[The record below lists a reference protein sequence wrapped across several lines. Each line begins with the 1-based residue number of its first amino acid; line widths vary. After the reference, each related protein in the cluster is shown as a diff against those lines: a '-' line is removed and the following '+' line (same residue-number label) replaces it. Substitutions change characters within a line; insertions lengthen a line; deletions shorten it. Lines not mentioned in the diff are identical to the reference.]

1 LRQSE
6 KFEPDLF
13 FKGTPM
19 HDIDIN
25 WLLNVTDQASKIALK
40 HFGNTKGT
48 LKPDNSWVTQADIDV
63 EKFLR
68 QELEKKRP
76 SDDILGEEGDDPPP
90 TSSVVWA
97 IDPIDGTRVFNHGL
111 PVWGIS
117 IGAFVDGI
125 PAIGVFALPALN
137 DVYYT
142 DGKTAHCNSHQL
154 TPPAPIIDANALILM
169 SEGMSSSIDFKFEGK
184 NIQLGS
190 ASANLCYVAKGSAVG
205 AIDKANI
212 WDYAAGAAI
221 LRVLDVPF
229 KYASGKDVDFTA
241 LYTDHAVPE
250 PTLIC
255 PAQHFETLQKGL
267 TMLR

>member
-1 LRQSE
+1 
-6 KFEPDLF
+6 
-13 FKGTPM
+13 M

-25 WLLNVTDQASKIALK
+25 WLLNTTEQAAQIALK

-68 QELEKKRP
+68 HELEKKRP
-76 SDDILGEEGDDPPP
+76 QDDILGEEGDDPPP
-90 TSSVVWA
+90 TSDIVWA

-117 IGAFVDGI
+117 IGAMVNGI
-125 PAIGVFALPALN
+125 PTVGVISLPALG

-142 DGKTAHCNSHQL
+142 SGETAHCNNHQL
-154 TPPAPIIDANALILM
+154 TPPTPIIDSNALLLV
-169 SEGMSSSIDFKFEGK
+169 SEGAFSTTDITFEGK
-184 NIQLGS
+184 HIHLGS
-190 ASANLCYVAKGSAVG
+190 AAANLCYVAKGSAVG
-205 AIDKANI
+205 AIDQANI

-241 LYTDHAVPE
+241 LYTNHAVPE

-255 PAQHFETLQKGL
+255 SANHFDTLQKGL
-267 TMLR
+267 KVLR

>member
-1 LRQSE
+1 
-6 KFEPDLF
+6 
-13 FKGTPM
+13 M
-19 HDIDIN
+19 HDIDMD
-25 WLLNVTDQASKIALK
+25 WLLNRTEQASKLALE

-48 LKPDNSWVTQADIDV
+48 LKADNSWVTQADLEV
-63 EKFLR
+63 EKYLR
-68 QELEKKRP
+68 QALEKKRP
-76 SDDILGEEGDDPPP
+76 HDDILGEEGDDQPP

-117 IGAFVDGI
+117 IGALVDGI
-125 PAIGVFALPALN
+125 PEVGVFSLPALG

-142 DGKTAHCNSHQL
+142 DGETAHCNSLQL
-154 TPPAPIIDANALILM
+154 SRPAPVIDSNALLLM
-169 SEGMSSSIDFKFEGK
+169 SEGASSTIQVEFEGK
-184 NIQLGS
+184 HIHLGS
-190 ASANLCYVAKGSAVG
+190 ASANLCYVARGSAVG
-205 AIDKANI
+205 AIDQANI

-229 KYASGKDVDFTA
+229 KYASGKDVDFAA

-255 PAQHFETLQKGL
+255 PSQHFETLQQGL
-267 TMLR
+267 KVLG

>member
-1 LRQSE
+1 
-6 KFEPDLF
+6 
-13 FKGTPM
+13 M

-25 WLLNVTDQASKIALK
+25 WLLNITEEASTIALE

-68 QELEKKRP
+68 QKLDQKRP
-76 SDDILGEEGDDPPP
+76 NDDILGEEGDDPPP

-117 IGAFVDGI
+117 IGALVDGI
-125 PAIGVFALPALN
+125 PAVGVIALPALG
-137 DVYYT
+137 DVYYSN
-142 DGKTAHCNSHQL
+142 GETAHCNSTQL
-154 TPPAPIIDANALILM
+154 TPPTPIIDENALLLI
-169 SEGMSSSIDFKFEGK
+169 SEGAFSTAEISFEGK
-184 NIQLGS
+184 NIHLGS
-190 ASANLCYVAKGSAVG
+190 AADNLCYVAKGSAVG
-205 AIDKANI
+205 AIDHANI

-241 LYTDHAVPE
+241 LYENPVAPE

-255 PAQHFETLQKGL
+255 PANHFETLQKGVKVL
-267 TMLR
+267 H

>member
-1 LRQSE
+1 
-6 KFEPDLF
+6 
-13 FKGTPM
+13 M
-19 HDIDIN
+19 HDIDLD
-25 WLLNVTDQASKIALK
+25 WLLNTTQEASKIALK

-68 QELEKKRP
+68 QEFEKKRP
-76 SDDILGEEGDDPPP
+76 QDDILGEEGDDPPP
-90 TSSVVWA
+90 TSDIVWA

-117 IGAFVDGI
+117 IGAMVEGI
-125 PAIGVFALPALN
+125 PTVGVIALPALG
-137 DVYYT
+137 DVYFT
-142 DGKTAHCNSHQL
+142 EGKTAKCNDITLSRP
-154 TPPAPIIDANALILM
+154 TPKIDPNALLLV
-169 SEGMSSSIDFKFEGK
+169 SEGAFSTTQIAFEGK
-184 NIQLGS
+184 QIQLGS
-190 ASANLCYVAKGSAVG
+190 AAANLCYVAKGSAVG
-205 AIDKANI
+205 AIDQANI

-241 LYTDHAVPE
+241 LYTDRAVPE

-255 PAQHFETLQKGL
+255 PSEHFDVLQEGL
-267 TMLR
+267 QILK

>member
-1 LRQSE
+1 
-6 KFEPDLF
+6 
-13 FKGTPM
+13 M
-19 HDIDIN
+19 HDIDMN
-25 WLLNVTDQASKIALK
+25 WLLSITDQASQIALK

-63 EKFLR
+63 EKYLR

-76 SDDILGEEGDDPPP
+76 HDDILGEEGTDPTP

-117 IGAFVDGI
+117 IGALVDGI
-125 PAIGVFALPALN
+125 PTVGVIALPALG
-137 DVYYT
+137 DVYYS
-142 DGKTAHCNSHQL
+142 DSQTAHCNKTQL
-154 TPPAPIIDANALILM
+154 TPPTPIIDTNALLLI
-169 SEGMSSSIDFKFEGK
+169 SEGAFSTTDITFEGK
-184 NIQLGS
+184 HIHLGS
-190 ASANLCYVAKGSAVG
+190 AAANLCYVAKGSAVG
-205 AIDKANI
+205 AIDQANI

-221 LRVLDVPF
+221 LRVLHVPF

-241 LYTDHAVPE
+241 LYSNHAVSE

-255 PAQHFETLQKGL
+255 TENHFKTLQKGL
-267 TMLR
+267 KVLC